1 MSMIHKFLDQ
11 VQFKSHE
18 DFMEHFHVNVPEH
31 FNFAYDVIDA
41 YSGSRFVLMGCRH
54 RSILQFY
61 QNLKRL

>member
-41 YSGSRFVLMGCRH
+41 YAATWPRTSTPSASAGATA
-54 RSILQFY
+54 
-61 QNLKRL
+61 